1 MSPLERRNGASI
13 GDARVRQLAPGIAN
27 GNSDCVKIAR
37 VRITEAGAAM
47 LADAMAQNG
56 RFSIVQLDTCII
68 TFPVLLALRLP
79 DTVKTIEL
87 HQNWPCAGASLATA
101 GASPFPTAL
110 ETLCIQFSTL
120 GTAAQTAA
128 LFRDLPPSLTVLD
141 LGKTKLTSK
150 IMSTLAPH
158 LPSSLRELILE
169 RCSLCA
175 DAVALL
181 APHLPHGLS
190 QLNLLANKLGDAGV
204 AVLAEHLP
212 AALTELD
219 LSYNGLTDASIH
231 SLAGR
236 FPPNLQR
243 LDLHKMTM
251 SIAGAD
257 LLFNSVPPSMAQISL
272 LEVNGEGS
280 TRTFVAA
287 CWARA
292 IPKGI
297 QLRTPWQNE
306 FSSQG
311 ALSVSG
317 FE

>member
-1 MSPLERRNGASI
+1 MDHVPFFLDSHPLERRNGASI

-79 DTVKTIEL
+79 DT
-87 HQNWPCAGASLATA
+87 
-101 GASPFPTAL
+101 
-110 ETLCIQFSTL
+110 
-120 GTAAQTAA
+120 TAA

-190 QLNLLANKLGDAGV
+190 RLNLLANKLGDAGV

-280 TRTFVAA
+280 TRTF
-287 CWARA
+287 
-292 IPKGI
+292 
-297 QLRTPWQNE
+297 NE